1 MSHRTNVSAAVLL
14 ACTVVAAPL
23 AAQRDTGMM
32 QHDTTMMQHD
42 STMMDQGP
50 MGHEQMMGHDSAMG
64 MDKGANMMFM
74 GAAGGK
80 AAGDYAITDAGGK
93 QQLTLTDDFA
103 VTPGSDL
110 YLVLA
115 NGDTPDKGAVWL
127 GKLQHVTG
135 AQTYDLPEGEGP
147 EQVHQAAGLVEE
159 GEACGGLRR
168 LASCGWRVD
177 GPHVAEPRGAV
188 AARVRADHRPD

>member
-32 QHDTTMMQHD
+32 QHDTTTMQHD
-42 STMMDQGP
+42 STMMDQGSMGHEQ

-64 MDKGANMMFM
+64 MDEGANMMFM
-74 GAAGGK
+74 GAAGGQ
-80 AAGDYAITDAGGK
+80 AAGDYAITDSGGK
-93 QQLTLTDDFA
+93 PQLRLTDGFA

-127 GKLQHVTG
+127 GKLQHATG
-135 AQTYDLPEGEGP
+135 AQTYDLPEGKDLSKFTKLLVWSKKEKR
-147 EQVHQAAGLVEE
+147 AA
-159 GEACGGLRR
+159 ASADWHPAGGG
-168 LASCGWRVD
+168 SMG
-177 GPHVAEPRGAV
+177 HM
-188 AARVRADHRPD
+188 

>member
-14 ACTVVAAPL
+14 ACTVAAAPL
-23 AAQRDTGMM
+23 VAQQDTGMM

-42 STMMDQGP
+42 STVMDQGS
-50 MGHEQMMGHDSAMG
+50 MGHEQMMGHDSTMGMDKG

-93 QQLTLTDDFA
+93 QQLTLTESFSVA
-103 VTPGSDL
+103 PASDL

-115 NGDTPDKGAVWL
+115 NGETPDKGALWL
-127 GKLQHVTG
+127 GKLRRATG
-135 AQTYDLPEGEGP
+135 AQTYDLPQGKDLSKFTKLLVWSKKEKRASASADWHP
-147 EQVHQAAGLVEE
+147 AAG
-159 GEACGGLRR
+159 GSMG
-168 LASCGWRVD
+168 
-177 GPHVAEPRGAV
+177 HM
-188 AARVRADHRPD
+188 